1 MNRMQRQK
9 GFTLIEIL
17 IVIVIL
23 AVLAAMVLPRM
34 LIQTEN
40 GYISEAQNIMGA
52 LRSAE
57 ITATDSGA
65 QAAWSAQAD
74 TTIAI
79 PALNWKAGND
89 SNNWTIVAT
98 AANTIT
104 ATRKNSG
111 GGTYDGQVIT
121 LSEAGAWTCPAKY
134 AAVANNGGCRV
145 AS

>member
-1 MNRMQRQK
+1 MRRRQR

-89 SNNWTIVAT
+89 SNT
-98 AANTIT
+98 
-104 ATRKNSG
+104 
-111 GGTYDGQVIT
+111 GQLWPPPRT
-121 LSEAGAWTCPAKY
+121 PSQPRERTAGAALMT
-134 AAVANNGGCRV
+134 VR
-145 AS
+145 